1 MPFFTT
7 DDGVHLHY
15 QIAGDGRAVVLLH
28 GLTASSLYFQKQI
41 PVLAPHCSVIAPD
54 LRGHGQSETSNDH
67 LTLTRLAYDLKQ
79 LLDALHISKASFIG
93 WSMGAQV
100 IFEFIKLYSCKQIEK
115 IVIVDMTPKLMKSAD
130 WSFGLPGIFSR
141 KPGDF
146 GHEDNLYLLSVML
159 DNWEA
164 YSRIVAQRILNKSLY
179 NEKMEFNA
187 AAAFKGKEDLPWLYE
202 EARKNKAWVIAAF
215 WISMAMQDYR
225 PVLENI
231 EAPCLLTYGTE
242 SNYYPPENYEYMQK
256 RIPDARVL
264 AFEGCGHAL
273 HIQAPDVF
281 NNAVM
286 KFLHLPHSTLGN
298 GLTVAGEGTDRSF
311 SIPKQNL

>member
-7 DDGVHLHY
+7 DDGVRLHY
-15 QIAGDGRAVVLLH
+15 QTAGEGPAVVLIH

-41 PVLAPHCSVIAPD
+41 PVLARRCKVIAPD
-54 LRGHGQSETSNDH
+54 LRGHGQSEASHDH
-67 LTLTRLAYDLKQ
+67 LTLTRLACDLKQ
-79 LLDALHISKASFIG
+79 LLEELHIPKASFIG

-100 IFEFIKLYSCKQIEK
+100 IFEFIKNYSCSSIEK
-115 IVIVDMTPKLMKSAD
+115 IVIIEMTPKLMKSAD
-130 WSFGLPGIFSR
+130 WNCGLPGVFSR
-141 KPGDF
+141 KSGDF

-159 DNWEA
+159 DDWET

-187 AAAFKGKEDLPWLYE
+187 AADFKGKEDLPWLYE
-202 EARKNKAWVIAAF
+202 EAGKNKAWVIAAF

-231 EAPCLLTYGTE
+231 EAPCLLAYGTE
-242 SNYYPPENYEYMQK
+242 SNYYPPGNYEYMQK
-256 RIPDARVL
+256 QIPDACVA

-273 HIQAPDVF
+273 HIQDPDLF
-281 NNAVM
+281 NNTVM
-286 KFLHLPHSTLGN
+286 KFLRLP
-298 GLTVAGEGTDRSF
+298 
-311 SIPKQNL
+311 